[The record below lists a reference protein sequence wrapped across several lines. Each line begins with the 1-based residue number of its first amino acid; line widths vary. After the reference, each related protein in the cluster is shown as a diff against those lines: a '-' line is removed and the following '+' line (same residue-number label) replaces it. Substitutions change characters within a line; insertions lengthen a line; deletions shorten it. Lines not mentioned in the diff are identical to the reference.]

1 MERIR
6 RLEEFENHEEFENS
20 LELYE
25 YRRKQTFVISDA
37 HKLKKTDV
45 NENQACIY
53 KNVKFVCIYGKQR
66 HTIGEN
72 NVRETST
79 IKNDCESFIYLRLS
93 RDEQRLKIL
102 DLNLQHTNHELSE
115 YVHSSLA
122 RNRKLNDKERVELL
136 DHLLS
141 LGTPIPKIQDEF
153 KKVKN
158 VELIPKD
165 IYNYQR
171 KFKNESDDTLFTA
184 VSILK
189 KIYNAEVDVYCE
201 LDDNNK
207 QIFKGLYFS
216 TLQMR
221 NAFNSW
227 PEVIFID
234 TMYNLLKRKLIT
246 LLLCVQDS
254 MGFTRIIGVALLA
267 NLLNILKFVKK
278 RNPKASANVN
288 CFMTDKDLTKRRAIV
303 DVFPGVKYT
312 FVSFMF

>member
-1 MERIR
+1 M
-6 RLEEFENHEEFENS
+6 LE
-20 LELYE
+20 
-25 YRRKQTFVISDA
+25 KQD
-37 HKLKKTDV
+37 
-45 NENQACIY
+45 
-53 KNVKFVCIYGKQR
+53 
-66 HTIGEN
+66 
-72 NVRETST
+72 
-79 IKNDCESFIYLRLS
+79 
-93 RDEQRLKIL
+93 
-102 DLNLQHTNHELSE
+102 
-115 YVHSSLA
+115 
-122 RNRKLNDKERVELL
+122 
-136 DHLLS
+136 
-141 LGTPIPKIQDEF
+141 
-153 KKVKN
+153 
-158 VELIPKD
+158 
-165 IYNYQR
+165 
-171 KFKNESDDTLFTA
+171 
-184 VSILK
+184 
-189 KIYNAEVDVYCE
+189 AEVDVYCE

-312 FVSFMF
+312 FYDYLYSKICEDLPESVKDYFDQNWHGCKNEWTRYALSESNFGNYTNNPVESTNASLKRGMKLNSTLKDFIDNNIHLAKHQTPKSAPQRLRAMKEVAGNLAHLGSMVTKETFTRRLQLLKTIEDAWRQNVEVELDGRLISTNNFSNLSLNDEESNHDNIDPSNIVMPHAIKLRGKPKDIFKSTISKSKK